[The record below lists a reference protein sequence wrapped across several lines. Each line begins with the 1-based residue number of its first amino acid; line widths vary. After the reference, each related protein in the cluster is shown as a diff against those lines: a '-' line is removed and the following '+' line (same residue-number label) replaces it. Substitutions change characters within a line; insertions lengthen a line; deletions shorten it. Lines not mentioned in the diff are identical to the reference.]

1 MSGPRFLD
9 GDRVTLHVPTE
20 DDVAFLLENENDPAV
35 RRTRSA
41 SSPTGPE
48 EVRRCLGG
56 TLGRS
61 DDTLALV
68 TRVGGDR
75 VGLVYLIREK
85 PNDDVYGRAEL
96 AYWVAP
102 GAQGNGY
109 ATDAARTVVEHGFD
123 RLGFTR
129 SPRRRSPTTRPRSA
143 SWRRSG
149 SRRRASSATRRSWT
163 TSTGTSFGTD
173 CWPTRTVPA
182 D

>member
-20 DDVAFLLENENDPAV
+20 DDAPFLLENENDPAV

-48 EVRRCLGG
+48 AVGRRLGG

-68 TRVGGDR
+68 VRADGDR

-102 GAQGNGY
+102 EAQGNGY
-109 ATDAARTVVEHGFD
+109 ATDAARTVVKHGFD
-123 RLGFTR
+123 RLRLHKVVAKAFADNEASKRVLEKVGFTEEGVFR
-129 SPRRRSPTTRPRSA
+129 DEAFVEGEYRDLVRY
-143 SWRRSG
+143 G
-149 SRRRASSATRRSWT
+149 LL
-163 TSTGTSFGTD
+163 
-173 CWPTRTVPA
+173 A
-182 D
+182 DA